1 MTWAAT
7 QAKAQFSAVLDKAE
21 SEGPQVLERRKK
33 RFVLLTE
40 EQYTRHSK
48 ADAAKKPFLSAWDA
62 LAPSSGELFDVEL
75 SRVPLKIR
83 PVDFE

>member
-33 RFVLLTE
+33 RFILLTE
-40 EQYTRHSK
+40 EQYDSK
-48 ADAAKKPFLSAWDA
+48 TDTAKKPFRSAWDA
-62 LAPSSGELFDVEL
+62 LAPSSGELFDVEFP
-75 SRVPLKIR
+75 RVPLKVR